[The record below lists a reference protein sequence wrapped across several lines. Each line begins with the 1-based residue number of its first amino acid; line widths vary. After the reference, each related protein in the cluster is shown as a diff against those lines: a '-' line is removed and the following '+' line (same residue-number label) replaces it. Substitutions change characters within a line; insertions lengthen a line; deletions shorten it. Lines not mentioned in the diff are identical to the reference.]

1 MICEH
6 CKQEHE
12 GKYGSGRFCNQSCSN
27 SFSSNKKTEK
37 TYIKIGDKL
46 RGKTTKFK
54 GSILPRSSYAITC
67 IKCGD
72 LFCKELADQFYK
84 SNRYLKVCNKCSTKS
99 NKSKP
104 HEKSK
109 SKDDWKMLCGKNSLK
124 TKLYKASLLSFE
136 ESTDGEKRRR
146 ILKNQDGKCFICK
159 IDLWNEKPLVLQLH
173 HVDGNNGNNSEK
185 NLQYLCPNCHSQ
197 TDNYTSK
204 NSFEKQ
210 KDNVTNEEF
219 IEALKSSNTIHQA
232 LIKLNLCKKGGNY
245 NRAYRLL
252 KTISNKD
259 LMAE

>member
-1 MICEH
+1 MICDH
-6 CKQEHE
+6 CKQEHD

-54 GSILPRSSYAITC
+54 GSVLPRSIYEITC
-67 IKCGD
+67 IKCGN
-72 LFCKELADQFYK
+72 LFSKELAEQYYK
-84 SNRYLKVCNKCSTKS
+84 TNRYLKICNNCSIDK
-99 NKSKP
+99 NKS

-109 SKDDWKMLCGKNSLK
+109 NKDDWKMLCGKNSLK

-159 IDLWNEKPLVLQLH
+159 TDSWNGKPLVLQLH
-173 HVDGNNGNNSEK
+173 HVDGNKNNNSEK

-204 NSFEKQ
+204 NSFEKK
-210 KDNVTNEEF
+210 KDNITNEEF
-219 IEALKSSNTIHQA
+219 IEALKSSDTIHQT
-232 LIKLNLCKKGGNY
+232 LIKLNLCEKGANY

-252 KTISNKD
+252 KNIDIKSI
-259 LMAE
+259 